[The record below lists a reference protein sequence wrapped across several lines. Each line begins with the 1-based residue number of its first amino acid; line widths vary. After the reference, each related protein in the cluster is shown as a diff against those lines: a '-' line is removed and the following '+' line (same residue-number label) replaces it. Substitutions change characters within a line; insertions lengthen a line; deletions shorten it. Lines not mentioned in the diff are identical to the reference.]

1 MPVSIGDKLGPY
13 EIIATIGAGGMGEVF
28 KARDTRLDRFVA
40 IKFLFADLADS
51 AARRRFQREAQ
62 MASSL
67 NHPHIVTVHDVGEY
81 IGRQY
86 LVTEYIDG
94 GTLKEWTRTDKRTCR
109 EIVELLVGVADGLA
123 TAHAADIVHRDIK
136 PDNILITRS
145 GYAKLA
151 DFGLAKLA
159 ENSAPDQATSTLTE
173 GRTRPGVVIGTLAY
187 MSPEQA
193 SGNPLGARSDIFSFG
208 VVLYEM
214 VSGRKPF
221 AGASNLEVLQTII
234 HGSPQPL
241 SDDIPAALRTVVEKA
256 LEKDPADRYQS
267 MREMVVDLRRLTRQR
282 AQAQPQVASAPSHWR
297 GAQEE
302 LRNAERAEIV
312 NQLVERR
319 FTLGE
324 RVCRKLNRATLDPRI
339 IGDHLHYVDN
349 QIRSDV
355 LVFFLH
361 GLGLDHGDFG
371 PILKRLPYRGVSPT
385 LYGCEPNRR
394 PRVAMSLADHVVILR
409 EWLRDVAG
417 RCQAT
422 TVVMVGFS
430 LGADMGFDLLLE
442 SADEP
447 APPIDAFLSL
457 ECNISLDTCF
467 VSRVFAGI
475 APDRPEVLIAE
486 LRQLVDTA
494 TSLDEWLN
502 IHEYLVKVLR
512 KYQGDIAVLQRAGA
526 DIVRRFSETQG
537 FEVFARRF
545 KNARERV
552 PALRMVFSNAAGSQA
567 ALTRLKLENLDSGIL
582 GSEFPEDMITV
593 SPNAD
598 HFDLM
603 DAERVLRQVD
613 ELVAETRTRR
623 RPSTGKTGAEPSASR
638 TSDR

>member
-13 EIIATIGAGGMGEVF
+13 EIIASIGAGGMGEVF
-28 KARDTRLDRFVA
+28 KARDTRLGRFVA

-81 IGRQY
+81 VGRQY

-159 ENSAPDQATSTLTE
+159 ENSAPDEATSTLTE

-267 MREMVVDLRRLTRQR
+267 MREMVVDLRRLTRRR

-302 LRNAERAEIV
+302 LRNAERAEFV
-312 NQLVERR
+312 NQLVDRR

-349 QIRSDV
+349 QLRSDV

-361 GLGLDHGDFG
+361 GLA
-371 PILKRLPYRGVSPT
+371 S
-385 LYGCEPNRR
+385 
-394 PRVAMSLADHVVILR
+394 
-409 EWLRDVAG
+409 
-417 RCQAT
+417 
-422 TVVMVGFS
+422 
-430 LGADMGFDLLLE
+430 
-442 SADEP
+442 
-447 APPIDAFLSL
+447 
-457 ECNISLDTCF
+457 
-467 VSRVFAGI
+467 
-475 APDRPEVLIAE
+475 
-486 LRQLVDTA
+486 
-494 TSLDEWLN
+494 
-502 IHEYLVKVLR
+502 
-512 KYQGDIAVLQRAGA
+512 
-526 DIVRRFSETQG
+526 
-537 FEVFARRF
+537 
-545 KNARERV
+545 
-552 PALRMVFSNAAGSQA
+552 
-567 ALTRLKLENLDSGIL
+567 
-582 GSEFPEDMITV
+582 ITV
-593 SPNAD
+593 ISGQSSSVCPIGASVRPCTAASPIGA
-598 HFDLM
+598 HGWQCHLQIMSCYCVSGCGMSPGGARQQRSSWSAFRL
-603 DAERVLRQVD
+603 APIWVLTSCSR
-613 ELVAETRTRR
+613 LLTSPHRR
-623 RPSTGKTGAEPSASR
+623 
-638 TSDR
+638 